1 LVSVRTFS
9 VFVENPAG
17 AAIKHLF
24 DERQLV
30 LEARS
35 MVSRPYPYH
44 YGFLLDTHAA
54 DGDNLDC
61 YILSNRNLQTGD
73 IVECAAVGLM
83 EQWEDGL
90 VDHNVLACPVGEATA
105 VTASVTAT
113 LSDFV
118 AHVFDHVPGK
128 SIRAGRFLDAA
139 AALQH
144 IGDCQMHA
152 RKCRQ
157 SP

>member
-1 LVSVRTFS
+1 M

-17 AAIKHLF
+17 GATKHLF

-30 LEARS
+30 LKARS
-35 MVSRPYPYH
+35 AVSRPYPYH
-44 YGFLLDTHAA
+44 YGFLLDTRAA

-61 YILSNRNLQTGD
+61 YILSDRKLQSGD
-73 IVECAAVGLM
+73 VVECTIIGLM

-90 VDHNVLACPVGEATA
+90 VDHNVLACPVGDVAA
-105 VTASVTAT
+105 VTASVRAK

-118 AHVFDHVPGK
+118 AHVFDHLPGK

-139 AALQH
+139 AAFQH
-144 IGDCQMHA
+144 IDECK
-152 RKCRQ
+152 RRV
-157 SP
+157 